1 MLSLSWFFTLVY
13 LVGGGQVLAGPVEYR
28 ISAMSNT
35 EYHQNIKDLHCADWN
50 NEFVLCPLVVN
61 DNAVSFTN
69 AKTVPSSTLLMEM
82 RRSSTSVVK
91 PDRYVFQASETF
103 DANEKL
109 GYWATGQQDG
119 WDAAGWLHPQG
130 LEEIA
135 GGPVL
140 VAQPARGMFCFWPK
154 LSTQLHKNMAVG
166 VQQAYENAK
175 HPVSPKIYQWDAQ
188 EEVWSVWGQALPTD
202 KSDKAEKNDT
212 Q

>member
-1 MLSLSWFFTLVY
+1 MLVLSSFFTLVY
-13 LVGGGQVLAGPVEYR
+13 LLGSGQVLAQPVEYR

-35 EYHQNIKDLHCADWN
+35 EYHNHIKDLHCADWN
-50 NEFVLCPLVVN
+50 HEFVLCPLMVN

-69 AKTVPSSTLLMEM
+69 AKTVPSATLLMEM
-82 RRSSTSVVK
+82 KRSSTSAVSAE
-91 PDRYVFQASETF
+91 RYVFHAAETF
-103 DANEKL
+103 DSKEHV

-119 WDAAGWLHPQG
+119 LDAAGWLHPQR
-130 LEEIA
+130 LQEIA

-154 LSTQLHKNMAVG
+154 LSTQLHKKMAVG
-166 VQQAYENAK
+166 VQQAYANAK

-188 EEVWSVWGQALPTD
+188 EEIWSVWGQALPTD